1 MSMISSPCCAGN
13 IMDKISDKTTLGVK
27 LISNFYDVI
36 KIKTMLFFFKREF
49 AVFCMVLIFFFS
61 GSKIGDVYLF

>member
-1 MSMISSPCCAGN
+1 
-13 IMDKISDKTTLGVK
+13 MDKISDKTTLGVK